1 MLTPDQRKQ
10 KQRLIRYVIVFCMLL
25 IPLLAYTQRSLLRG
39 DLNLPVSST
48 ILIFALININGLLL
62 LLMLYLILRNL
73 VELVFE
79 RKKGILGSRLRVRL
93 VIAFVSLSMI
103 PTIILFLV
111 SLGSV
116 STAMEY
122 WFNSNVEESLQSSLT
137 LARNLFHE
145 TEDRAIT
152 LGNHIRQRLEKG
164 DINMNDSIKLQ
175 QRFDSTLS
183 LVPLG
188 APDALSL
195 LNPQLGLIVSAKGER
210 LAPISLPTVPTEALR
225 KAADSTSPEIITRQ
239 VPVGELVQAIMPV
252 HSDEPHQT
260 FLVTTLLIPTEKLNL
275 MQSVSE
281 GITGYK
287 QLVML
292 KAPIKL
298 SMLIMLLIITL
309 LILFG
314 AIWFGFFIARSMTAS
329 INKLAEGTQRV
340 AGGDLDFTIEKESD
354 DEMGLLVDSFNS
366 MTSDLLQSNRELAE
380 THQALQQSNLISEQ
394 RRSYLETIL
403 KNVAAGVIAINEH
416 NEVTTINPFA
426 EKLLKINPESFLH
439 KDFHKSLPR
448 SHVSVIENFFNDL
461 LKSGKRSIE
470 RHLNLTV
477 RKGETYS
484 LLVNITR
491 LIDEQGHSIGYVIVF
506 DNLTKLE
513 KAQRLAAWQEVARR
527 IAHEI
532 KNPLTPIQLSA
543 QRLRKRYLD
552 TITNDCEIFEQCTGT
567 IITQVDEIKRL
578 VTEFSDFARMPR
590 IKKQLADIITIADDT
605 LVLYREGH
613 KHINFTLEYD
623 TTVPLFSFDP
633 VQIKRVLIN
642 LLDNAVSVLAHGGT
656 ISLAIRLLKEENSV
670 KIIICD
676 DGPGISPQVKQRL
689 FEPYF
694 STRKSGTGLG
704 LAIANTIITEH
715 NGIITVRDNSP
726 TGTVFTVELPF
737 QRTNTTGR
745 VTVIAD
751 TPLKNNH

>member
-1 MLTPDQRKQ
+1 M
-10 KQRLIRYVIVFCMLL
+10 IVFCMLL
-25 IPLLAYTQRSLLRG
+25 IPLLAYTQRNLLRG
-39 DLNLPVSST
+39 ELDLPLSST
-48 ILIFALININGLLL
+48 VLIFALININGLLL

-79 RKKGILGSRLRVRL
+79 RRNKILGSRLRVRL

-137 LARNLFHE
+137 LARNMFHE
-145 TEDRAIT
+145 TENRAANM
-152 LGNHIRQRLEKG
+152 GGHIGRLLEKG
-164 DINMNDSIKLQ
+164 EVSMQDNVKLQ
-175 QRFDSTLS
+175 QLFDKTLS

-210 LAPISLPTVPTEALR
+210 LAAVSLPEIPSEALR
-225 KAADSTSPEIITRQ
+225 KAAASQEPVVITRQ
-239 VPVGELVQAIMPV
+239 VPAGELIQAIVPV
-252 HSDEPHQT
+252 QSKEPNKT
-260 FLVTTLLIPTEKLNL
+260 FLVTTLLIPAEKLAL
-275 MQSVSE
+275 MQSVSK
-281 GITGYK
+281 GITDYK

-298 SMLIMLLIITL
+298 SMIIMLLIITL

-366 MTSDLLQSNRELAE
+366 MTSDLLTSNRELAE
-380 THQALQQSNLISEQ
+380 THKALQQSNLISEQ
-394 RRSYLETIL
+394 RRRYLETIL

-426 EKLLKINPESFLH
+426 EKLLKIDTENFLH
-439 KDFHKSLPR
+439 KDFHKALPL
-448 SHVSVIENFFNDL
+448 SHVAVIESFFTDL
-461 LKSGKRSIE
+461 LGSGKRSIE

-491 LIDEQGHSIGYVIVF
+491 LIDEQERPIGYVIVF

-543 QRLRKRYLD
+543 QRLRKRYLA
-552 TITNDCEIFEQCTGT
+552 TIENDREIFEQCTGT
-567 IITQVDEIKRL
+567 IISQVDEIKRL

-590 IKKQLADIITIADDT
+590 VKKQQADIIAIAADT

-613 KHINFTLEYD
+613 KHISFPLQYD
-623 TTVPLFSFDP
+623 EVPQFAFDP

-642 LLDNAVSVLAHGGT
+642 LLDNAVSVLAHGGSVLT
-656 ISLAIRLLKEENSV
+656 EIRLQEDDDTV
-670 KIIICD
+670 RIIICD
-676 DGPGISPQVKQRL
+676 DGPGMSDQVRQRL

-715 NGIITVRDNSP
+715 NGVIKVHDNVPS
-726 TGTVFTVELPF
+726 GTVFTIELPF
-737 QRTNTTGR
+737 HLGKTTSSL
-745 VTVIAD
+745 TE
-751 TPLKNNH
+751 PPELQK

>member
-1 MLTPDQRKQ
+1 MLSPEQRKQ
-10 KQRLIRYVIVFCMLL
+10 KQRFTRYVIVLCMLL
-25 IPLLAYTQRSLLRG
+25 IPLLAYTQRGLLRG
-39 DLNLPVSST
+39 ELNLPISST
-48 ILIFALININGLLL
+48 VLIFALININGLLL

-73 VELVFE
+73 VELIFE
-79 RKKGILGSRLRVRL
+79 RRNKILGSRLRVRF

-103 PTIILFLV
+103 PTVILFLV

-122 WFNSNVEESLQSSLT
+122 WFNSNVEESLQSSLK
-137 LARNLFHE
+137 LAQELFHE
-145 TEDRAIT
+145 TENRAANM
-152 LGNHIRQRLEKG
+152 GSHIGLLLENA
-164 DINMNDSIKLQ
+164 DINMYDNRGLQ
-175 QRFDSTLS
+175 QLFNKTLAV
-183 LVPLG
+183 VPLG
-188 APDALSL
+188 APDALTL
-195 LNPQLGLIVSAKGER
+195 INPQLFISVSAKGER
-210 LAPISLPTVPTEALR
+210 LSTIALPAVPTEALR
-225 KAADSTSPEIITRQ
+225 KAGMSREPEIITRE
-239 VPVGELVQAIMPV
+239 VGIGELVQAIVPV
-252 HSDEPHQT
+252 QLSRQGDT
-260 FLVTTLLIPTEKLNL
+260 YLVTTLLIPAEKLAL
-275 MQSVSE
+275 MQSVSK
-281 GITGYK
+281 GITDYK

-298 SMLIMLLIITL
+298 SMIIMLLIITL

-314 AIWFGFFIARSMTAS
+314 AIWFGFYIARSMTSS
-329 INKLAEGTQRV
+329 INKLAEATQRV
-340 AGGDLDFTIEKESD
+340 ADGELDFTIEKESD

-366 MTSDLLQSNRELAE
+366 MTSDLLASNRQLAE
-380 THQALQQSNLISEQ
+380 THKALQESNVVSEQ
-394 RRSYLETIL
+394 RRRYLETIL

-426 EKLLKINPESFLH
+426 EKLLRIDLETFLYNDFHNSLPLSYVAVVESFF
-439 KDFHKSLPR
+439 K
-448 SHVSVIENFFNDL
+448 DL
-461 LKSGKRSIE
+461 LASGKRSIE

-491 LIDEQGHSIGYVIVF
+491 LIDDKERPIGYVIVF

-543 QRLRKRYLD
+543 QRLRTRSLATLETD
-552 TITNDCEIFEQCTGT
+552 RDIFDQCTGT
-567 IITQVDEIKRL
+567 IIKQVDEIKRL

-590 IKKQLADIITIADDT
+590 VKKQQASVVDIAADT

-613 KHINFTLEYD
+613 KHITFTLEHD
-623 TTVPLFSFDP
+623 DIPQFALDP

-642 LLDNAVSVLAHGGT
+642 LLDNGVTVLADGGT
-656 ISLAIRLLKEENSV
+656 VSTVLRLDRENKVVRMTVS
-670 KIIICD
+670 D
-676 DGPGISPQVKQRL
+676 NGPGMSEQVRRRL

-715 NGIITVRDNSP
+715 NGSIHVRDNSP
-726 TGTVFTVELPF
+726 SGTVFTVELPF
-737 QRTNTTGR
+737 KGVESEHRQ
-745 VTVIAD
+745 D
-751 TPLKNNH
+751 

>member
-1 MLTPDQRKQ
+1 MLTPEQRKQ
-10 KQRLIRYVIVFCMLL
+10 KQRLTRSVIVFCMLL
-25 IPLLAYTQRSLLRG
+25 IPLLAYTQRNLLSG
-39 DLNLPVSST
+39 ELNLPLSST
-48 ILIFALININGLLL
+48 VLIFALININGLLI

-79 RKKGILGSRLRVRL
+79 RRNKILGSHLRTRL

-137 LARNLFHE
+137 LARNMFHE
-145 TEDRAIT
+145 TENRAANM
-152 LGNHIRQRLEKG
+152 GSHIGRLLEKG
-164 DINMNDSIKLQ
+164 DVSMHDNINLQ
-175 QRFDSTLS
+175 QLFDKTLS
-183 LVPLG
+183 IVPLG

-195 LNPQLGLIVSAKGER
+195 INPQLGLAVSAKGAR
-210 LAPISLPTVPTEALR
+210 LATISLPEIPSEALR
-225 KAADSTSPEIITRQ
+225 KAANSKEPEIITRQ
-239 VPVGELVQAIMPV
+239 VPAGELIQAIVPI
-252 HSDEPHQT
+252 QT
-260 FLVTTLLIPTEKLNL
+260 NEEHKAFLVTTLLIPAEKLAL
-275 MQSVSE
+275 MQSVSK
-281 GITGYK
+281 GITDYK

-298 SMLIMLLIITL
+298 SMIIMLLIITL

-366 MTSDLLQSNRELAE
+366 MTSDLLKSNRELAE
-380 THQALQQSNLISEQ
+380 THKALQKSNLISEQ
-394 RRSYLETIL
+394 RRRYLETIL

-426 EKLLKINPESFLH
+426 EKLLKIDTENFLH
-439 KDFHKSLPR
+439 KDFHKALPL
-448 SHVSVIENFFNDL
+448 SHVSVIESFFTDL

-491 LIDEQGHSIGYVIVF
+491 LIDEQERPIGYVIVF

-543 QRLRKRYLD
+543 QRLRKRYLT
-552 TITNDCEIFEQCTGT
+552 TIENDREIFEQCTGT
-567 IITQVDEIKRL
+567 IISQVDEIKRL

-590 IKKQLADIITIADDT
+590 VKKQQANIIAIAADT

-613 KHINFTLEYD
+613 KHISFPLEYNE
-623 TTVPLFSFDP
+623 VPLFAFDP

-642 LLDNAVSVLAHGGT
+642 LLDNAVSVLAHGGSVLT
-656 ISLAIRLLKEENSV
+656 EIRLQEDDDTV
-670 KIIICD
+670 RIIICD
-676 DGPGISPQVKQRL
+676 DGPGMSDQVRQRL

-715 NGIITVRDNSP
+715 NGVIKVHDNVPS
-726 TGTVFTVELPF
+726 GTVFTIELPF
-737 QRTNTTGR
+737 HLGKTTSSL
-745 VTVIAD
+745 TE
-751 TPLKNNH
+751 PPELQK